1 MSIDPIQFTLPAFE
15 APLLKGGV
23 SHNEQA
29 GAGGN
34 SFANSLSTAMNNLR
48 DVHNQSNS
56 LIEQYAAGG
65 AIDVSEVM
73 VAMEKTSMATDLA
86 IQIRNKML
94 DGYQE
99 IIKMQI

>member
-15 APLLKGGV
+15 APLLKGSV
-23 SHNEQA
+23 SHNEK
-29 GAGGN
+29 GAN

-65 AIDVSEVM
+65 SVDVSEVM

>member
-1 MSIDPIQFTLPAFE
+1 MSIDPIQFNLPAFE
-15 APLLKGGV
+15 TPLLKGGV
-23 SHNEQA
+23 THNEQQ
-29 GAGGN
+29 GGN

-56 LIEQYAAGG
+56 LVQQYAAGG

-86 IQIRNKML
+86 IQIRNKLL

-99 IIKMQI
+99 VIKMQI